1 MKDAAQDLIIS
12 YMSGRYQVTEIEF
25 LFKSN
30 ICLFNRQNNWPKEGS
45 LKEQYYIQYFS

>member
-12 YMSGRYQVTEIEF
+12 YMSGRYQVTENEF

-30 ICLFNRQNNWPKEGS
+30 IFLFKRQNNTQSGVPQ
-45 LKEQYYIQYFS
+45 EQYYTQPFS